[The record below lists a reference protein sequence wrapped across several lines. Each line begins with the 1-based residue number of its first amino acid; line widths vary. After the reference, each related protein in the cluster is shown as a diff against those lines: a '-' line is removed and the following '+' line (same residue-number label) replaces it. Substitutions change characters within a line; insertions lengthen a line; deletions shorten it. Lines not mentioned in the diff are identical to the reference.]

1 MDQKTKES
9 EIDLLRAQPST
20 EKGPSL
26 AERLEVENKAKDG
39 EALRTA
45 RKWLQTCLLILLSFE
60 VLFIAYVMLSQ
71 GAKILLFSS
80 LPFGLNE
87 WAFGLFVNV
96 ALVQTCVLIMPIA
109 QSLFPVNHPKP

>member
-1 MDQKTKES
+1 MDNITKES
-9 EIDLLRAQPST
+9 EIGLLRGQSSG

-26 AERLEVENKAKDG
+26 AERLDVESKVKDG
-39 EALRTA
+39 EALRIA

-71 GAKILLFSS
+71 GAKVLLFSQV
-80 LPFGLNE
+80 PFGLNE

-109 QSLFPVNHPKP
+109 QSLFPARKIKP